1 MENEFVDK
9 TRRAISKNKFLLT
22 GAIFFA
28 WIALFDSNSCYD
40 QIRLK
45 DDMIKLETEKAFY
58 QEKIKKDSTDLYQLK
73 TNDKNLE
80 KFARENYMMKKD
92 NEDIFVIVEE
102 DTKSAEKQ

>member
-1 MENEFVDK
+1 M
-9 TRRAISKNKFLLT
+9 
-22 GAIFFA
+22 
-28 WIALFDSNSCYD
+28 
-40 QIRLK
+40 RLK

-58 QEKIKKDSTDLYQLK
+58 QGKIVKDSTDLYELK

-102 DTKSAEKQ
+102 DAKSAGKQ